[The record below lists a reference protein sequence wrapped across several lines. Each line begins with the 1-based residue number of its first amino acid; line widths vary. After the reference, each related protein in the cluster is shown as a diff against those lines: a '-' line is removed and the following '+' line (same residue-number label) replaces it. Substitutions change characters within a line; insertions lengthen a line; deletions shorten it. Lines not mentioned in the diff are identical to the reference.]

1 MDSSKKTIDKQNMA
15 DLLTNATA
23 ITMRRERNAVN
34 SKMTELENLLL
45 C

>member
-1 MDSSKKTIDKQNMA
+1 MA

-23 ITMRRERNAVN
+23 ITVRRERNATN
-34 SKMTELENLLL
+34 TKITEFEKLLL